1 MPRATSAKGYEAARE
16 ILRRYLQSDA
26 PSRICVG
33 ANAINAVTSPH
44 PPPRTRSRSHARPQK
59 DTRVHIS
66 EGPPPPL
73 ISHALTTTPN
83 NFRISP
89 QFLPCT
95 WNGLVAWTHI
105 GEGGIASKIK
115 RWCALGGFTLRGDI
129 LKLKFL
135 INSFDKNTRRRH
147 VREGPHAGCRGSPR
161 QLPPSTQRGLIEHL
175 LAVEINLSE

>member
-1 MPRATSAKGYEAARE
+1 MRGNSVPTALCWPLLGLQKPTAPPNSTSCLYSDTPKAGLTLDISLFLKCRRRFHIFLSLYLNTCPR
-16 ILRRYLQSDA
+16 
-26 PSRICVG
+26 
-33 ANAINAVTSPH
+33 
-44 PPPRTRSRSHARPQK
+44 
-59 DTRVHIS
+59 
-66 EGPPPPL
+66 PL

-129 LKLKFL
+129 LKWKFL

-175 LAVEINLSE
+175 LAAEINLSE